1 MPFKEFDI
9 SGIGKAKIY
18 KRRNSRSLKLT
29 VPGAGIVHV
38 TIPYWAS
45 YKSGLRF
52 ILSKREWILA
62 QRPPFNETLTHGQK
76 IGKSHQIVFRPQ
88 AAPGI
93 KTSVRKEEIV
103 ISYCSSYAVTDTSV
117 QIAAQNACWRALRKQ
132 AGALF
137 EDRLRQLADMHG
149 FEFRSLRIKRMKS
162 RWGSCD
168 QRANIVLNLFLVQLP
183 WELIDYV
190 MLHEL
195 SHTVALN
202 HGPVFWQRFEKVL
215 PDARKRRKAMRA
227 YRPALFIAPYS
238 DSMA

>member
-29 VPGAGIVHV
+29 VPGTGLVHV

-45 YKSGLRF
+45 YKSGLSF
-52 ILSKREWILA
+52 ILSKRDWILA
-62 QRPPFNETLTHGQK
+62 QQPPFSEALTHGQK
-76 IGKSHQIVFRPQ
+76 IGKSHQLVFRPQ
-88 AAPGI
+88 ADPGI

-103 ISYCSSYAVTDTSV
+103 VRYCASYAVTDSAV
-117 QIAAQNACWRALRKQ
+117 QTAAQSACWRALRKQ
-132 AGALF
+132 ATLLFAHRLQALAA
-137 EDRLRQLADMHG
+137 QHG
-149 FEFRSLRIKRMKS
+149 YTYRSLRIKRMKS

-168 QRANIVLNLFLVQLP
+168 QQGNIVLNLFLVQLP

-190 MLHEL
+190 MVHEL

-202 HGPVFWQRFEKVL
+202 HGPAFWHRFERAL
-215 PDARKRRKAMRA
+215 PDARERRKAMRA
-227 YRPALFIAPYS
+227 YRPTLFLAPPA